1 MMVVWISDLEL
12 SVNVRTY
19 DIKHLNIQYIYT
31 ETLKSVFKNS
41 AAPGFFHPLP
51 GVWILMKIMLCVTF
65 NASMLLLFQYYLSTV
80 PSLIT
85 TKINLLQSNLRVLM
99 NK

>member
-51 GVWILMKIMLCVTF
+51 GVWILMKCYASRLIRQCYFYF
-65 NASMLLLFQYYLSTV
+65 NLSTV

>member
-19 DIKHLNIQYIYT
+19 DIKHLNIQYIYIYT
-31 ETLKSVFKNS
+31 ETLKSVCKNS
-41 AAPGFFHPLP
+41 AVPGFFDPLP
-51 GVWILMKIMLCVTF
+51 GVWILMKCYASRLICQCYFYF
-65 NASMLLLFQYYLSTV
+65 NLSTV

>member
-19 DIKHLNIQYIYT
+19 DINHLNIQYIYIYT
-31 ETLKSVFKNS
+31 ETLNSVFKNS

-51 GVWILMKIMLCVTF
+51 CVWILMKCYASRLMRHCYFYF
-65 NASMLLLFQYYLSTV
+65 NLSTV